1 VNCSNT
7 IAPMNQPVKRVAM
20 QRVNSPRWLVNVTL
34 FMSMTLICLP
44 SETHAWFSLPELHSG
59 SFIRNDVIPNTL
71 DAGTKDFTD
80 MTRQIERLRNEL
92 EEWKQRCAALA
103 DSQDNNQSPIR
114 SVRRFLK
121 RIYHVLLKSDKKL
134 NGERRGSKVRF
145 QKNCLQ
151 HR

>member
-1 VNCSNT
+1 
-7 IAPMNQPVKRVAM
+7 M